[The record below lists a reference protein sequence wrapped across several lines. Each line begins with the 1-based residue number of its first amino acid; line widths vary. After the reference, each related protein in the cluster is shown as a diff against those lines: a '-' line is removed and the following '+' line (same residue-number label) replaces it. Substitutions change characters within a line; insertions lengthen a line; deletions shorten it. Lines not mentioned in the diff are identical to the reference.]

1 MDCRRQVSTLISVLV
16 MTLPL
21 SGIYKI
27 TNLTNGRVYIGQ
39 SKNVYLR
46 RKQHFVALRNGNHEN
61 KLMQQDWN
69 TNNRGF
75 RWDIVELCPISEL
88 NNREK
93 YWIDYFNSIEQ
104 GYNAGWVPYK
114 RKVKKSPQR
123 KQKHYHKTR

>member
-61 KLMQQDWN
+61 KLMQQD
-69 TNNRGF
+69 
-75 RWDIVELCPISEL
+75 
-88 NNREK
+88 
-93 YWIDYFNSIEQ
+93 
-104 GYNAGWVPYK
+104 
-114 RKVKKSPQR
+114 
-123 KQKHYHKTR
+123 